1 MFSFLKEKLKS
12 AVSIFTKKVEE
23 EVDEEIENNKEIE
36 EDKKQAKKEIVSKK
50 EESKEKE
57 SKTSK
62 EDKKTKEKTDNSK
75 KVQEKIDIKKEKN
88 QKDLFSEKKKETK
101 EILKKA
107 EQEIEEKREEKKE
120 KEITKEKKEEEDE
133 SISEEKDQDTKH
145 LTELEESKDKE
156 DITEEEIIKPAI
168 SEIKEQKKEEK
179 SGFFGKIKGFFG
191 KKEEKEEVQ
200 EYKKIENNKEKSEK
214 AIEETSEEET
224 RKESEEKELK
234 QSSSDT
240 KKEENQKKETQ
251 IKKEIKEKEQTSIK
265 EEKKGFFGSLGEVF
279 TKKTL
284 SVEKFEEIFYELEIA
299 LLENNVALLV
309 IEKIK
314 EDMKNKLVNQKLKR
328 NALDEEITASLEES
342 IKEILSQ
349 ESFDFIEKIKEKK
362 DKPLVVCFFGING
375 SGKTTTIAKLAH
387 YLKKNHISVVL
398 AAADTFRAAAIDQL
412 QKHGDNLGIK
422 VIKQE
427 YGADAA
433 AVAFDAI
440 SYGKAHK
447 MDIVLIDTA
456 GRSHSNVNLMDELK
470 KIIRVA
476 KPDLNIFIGDS
487 LTGNDMV
494 EQAEKYKE
502 TVGIDGIILAKAD
515 VDEKGGATIS
525 ASYVTKKPILFLGM
539 GQTYDDLETFN
550 KEKILEQLGLS

>member
-12 AVSIFTKKVEE
+12 AVGIFTKKVEE
-23 EVDEEIENNKEIE
+23 EVDEKGDEEIEKVKEKSS
-36 EDKKQAKKEIVSKK
+36 KKNTDVKKEKREKKENSKEKK
-50 EESKEKE
+50 EETHIKEKIQDSKKIQEKSKVSKEKIQ
-57 SKTSK
+57 
-62 EDKKTKEKTDNSK
+62 DILSK
-75 KVQEKIDIKKEKN
+75 KGKE
-88 QKDLFSEKKKETK
+88 

-107 EQEIEEKREEKKE
+107 EEEKEKKTSKEERIEEIEEEEIKIVSENEEENSHIEEKEEDFNTEYEEPSKIIEPIFSQEKEEEKK
-120 KEITKEKKEEEDE
+120 
-133 SISEEKDQDTKH
+133 
-145 LTELEESKDKE
+145 
-156 DITEEEIIKPAI
+156 
-168 SEIKEQKKEEK
+168 
-179 SGFFGKIKGFFG
+179 GFFGKIKGFFG
-191 KKEEKEEVQ
+191 KKEEKETPAEVL
-200 EYKKIENNKEKSEK
+200 EEEKNEKKIQGKTSTENEAKENSKKEITLK
-214 AIEETSEEET
+214 NAIEEKNKTP
-224 RKESEEKELK
+224 
-234 QSSSDT
+234 
-240 KKEENQKKETQ
+240 
-251 IKKEIKEKEQTSIK
+251 IK
-265 EEKKGFFGSLGEVF
+265 EEKKGFFGSLGDVF

-284 SVEKFEEIFYELEIA
+284 SPEKFEELFYELEIA

-314 EDMKNKLVNQKLKR
+314 EDMKQKLVNQKLKR

-349 ESFDFIEKIKEKK
+349 ESFDFLEKIKEKK

-440 SYGKAHK
+440 SYGRAHK
-447 MDIVLIDTA
+447 IDIVLIDTA

-515 VDEKGGATIS
+515 ADEKGGATIS

-550 KEKILEQLGLS
+550 KEKILHQLGLS